1 MRKKALGAV
10 LFIAVGSVIFSFIPT
25 GNYFEIA
32 KNLDIF
38 ATLFK
43 EVNTYYVDEVDPE
56 TLINTGIDA
65 MLSSLDP
72 YTNYIPEEDAAEY
85 RTMTTGEYAGI
96 GSLIGKVNDK
106 NVITMPNKGFPA
118 EKAGLK
124 IGDELIEVD
133 GINVEKKSISEI
145 SKLLKGRANTDVTV
159 KVKRYG
165 LQDPIDFTIT
175 RGRIII
181 DNVPYYGMVAD
192 HTGYIRL
199 SDFTTNATK
208 EVKTALQDLKSQ
220 GANKVILDLRGN
232 PGGLLYEAVN
242 ICNIFLPKG
251 VEVVRTKG
259 KVADWNKTYRTLNN
273 PFDESIPLVV
283 LTNNASA
290 SASEIVAGVIQD
302 YDRGIIVGRKTY
314 GKGLVQTTRPLTYN
328 SQLKVTTAKYYTPS
342 GRCIQKL
349 DYSHRQADGSVDSI
363 PDSLKVAFLTSHG
376 RTVYDGGGVLPDI
389 ETESEYLVPITI
401 SLIQKALLFDYATSY
416 FYENPAPEN
425 ARNFALSDIEYDEF
439 LNWLGKKD
447 YDYKTNVEESIERL
461 VENAKKENYYSEIEA
476 QIRNLESKVKHNKES
491 DLITFKEQIKS
502 ILEENIVSRYFLISG
517 EIEASLDD
525 DTDLQTAIKVLNDSN
540 RYHKILNTES
550 DY

>member
-1 MRKKALGAV
+1 MRKKALGAI
-10 LFIAVGSVIFSFIPT
+10 LFIAVGSVIFSFIPA

-56 TLINTGIDA
+56 ELINTGINA

-72 YTNYIPEEDAAEY
+72 YTNFIPEEDAAEY

-96 GSLIGKVNDK
+96 GSLIGKVNGK

-118 EKAGLK
+118 DKAGLK

-133 GINVEKKSISEI
+133 GINVEKKSISDI
-145 SKLLKGRANTDVTV
+145 SKLLKGRANTDVTI
-159 KVKRYG
+159 KVRRYG
-165 LQDPIDFTIT
+165 IEDPVDFTIT
-175 RGRIII
+175 RGLIII
-181 DNVPYYGMVAD
+181 DNVPYYGMVD
-192 HTGYIRL
+192 DNSGYIRL
-199 SDFTTNATK
+199 TDFTTNATK

-220 GANKVILDLRGN
+220 GAENVILDLRGN

-242 ICNIFLPKG
+242 VCNIFLSKG
-251 VEVVRTKG
+251 LEVVSTKG

-273 PFDESIPLVV
+273 AFDVSIPLAV
-283 LTNNASA
+283 LTNTASA

-302 YDRGIIVGRKTY
+302 YDRGIIVGRKTF

-349 DYSHRQADGSVDSI
+349 DYSHRLADGSVDSI
-363 PDSLKVAFLTSHG
+363 PDSLKVAFQTSHG

-389 ETESEYLVPITI
+389 ETESEFLAPITI
-401 SLIQKALLFDYATSY
+401 SLLQKALLFDYATAY
-416 FYENPAPEN
+416 YYENTAPPDDV
-425 ARNFALSDIEYDEF
+425 RNFILSDAEYDDF
-439 LNWLGKKD
+439 LLWLGKKE
-447 YDYKTNVEESIERL
+447 YDYKTNVEESIEKL
-461 VENAKKENYYSEIEA
+461 IDNAKKENYYSEIEA
-476 QIRNLESKVKHNKES
+476 QIANLESKVKHNKES

-517 EIEASLDD
+517 EIEASLDN
-525 DTDLQTAIKVLNDSN
+525 DTDLQAAIKVLDDSN
-540 RYHKILNTES
+540 RYRKILNIES
-550 DY
+550 E

>member
-1 MRKKALGAV
+1 MRKKALGAI

-43 EVNTYYVDEVDPE
+43 EVNTYYVDEIDPE
-56 TLINTGIDA
+56 TLINTGIEA

-72 YTNYIPEEDAAEY
+72 YTNYIPEEDAAAY

-96 GSLIGKVNDK
+96 GSLIAKVNGK
-106 NVITMPNKGFPA
+106 NMITMPNKGFPA

-133 GINVEKKSISEI
+133 GTNVVEITIGEI
-145 SKLLKGRANTDVTV
+145 SKLLKGRANTDVTL

-165 LQDPIDFTIT
+165 MEDPIDFTIT

-181 DNVPYYGMVAD
+181 DNVPYYGIVGD

-220 GANKVILDLRGN
+220 GVDKVILDLRGN

-251 VEVVRTKG
+251 LEVVRTKG
-259 KVADWNKTYRTLNN
+259 KVAEWNKTYRTLNN
-273 PFDESIPLVV
+273 SFDESIPLVV

-314 GKGLVQTTRPLTYN
+314 GKGLVQTTRPLAYN
-328 SQLKVTTAKYYTPS
+328 SQLKVTTAKYYIPS

-349 DYSHRQADGSVDSI
+349 DYSHRQEDGSVDDI
-363 PDSLKVAFLTSHG
+363 PDSLKVAFQTSHG
-376 RTVYDGGGVLPDI
+376 RIVYDGGGVLPDI
-389 ETESEYLVPITI
+389 ETEIEYLAPITI
-401 SLIQKALLFDYATSY
+401 SLVQKALLFDYATSY
-416 FYENPAPEN
+416 YYENRAPVD
-425 ARNFALSDIEYDEF
+425 ARKFKLSDTEYDEF
-439 LNWLGKKD
+439 ISWLDEKD
-447 YDYKTNVEESIERL
+447 YDYKTNVEKSIEKL
-461 VENAKKENYYSEIEA
+461 IENAKKENYYFEIEA
-476 QIRNLESKVKHNKES
+476 LIRNLESKVKHNKES

-517 EIEASLDD
+517 EIEASLDN
-525 DTDLQTAIKVLNDSN
+525 DTDLQEAIKVLDDFD

-550 DY
+550 E

>member
-1 MRKKALGAV
+1 MRKKALGAI

-43 EVNTYYVDEVDPE
+43 EVNTYYVDEIDPE
-56 TLINTGIDA
+56 TLINTGIEA

-72 YTNYIPEEDAAEY
+72 YTNYIPEEDAAAY

-96 GSLIGKVNDK
+96 GSLIAKVNGK
-106 NVITMPNKGFPA
+106 NMITMPNKGFPA

-133 GINVEKKSISEI
+133 GTNVVEITIGEI
-145 SKLLKGRANTDVTV
+145 SKLLKGRANTDVTL

-165 LQDPIDFTIT
+165 MEDPIDFTIT

-181 DNVPYYGMVAD
+181 DNVPYYGIVGD

-220 GANKVILDLRGN
+220 GVDKVILDLRGN

-251 VEVVRTKG
+251 LEVVRTKG
-259 KVADWNKTYRTLNN
+259 KVAEWNKTYRTLNN
-273 PFDESIPLVV
+273 SIDESIPLVV

-314 GKGLVQTTRPLTYN
+314 GKGLVQTTRPLAYN
-328 SQLKVTTAKYYTPS
+328 SQLKVTTAKYYIPS

-349 DYSHRQADGSVDSI
+349 DYSHRQEDGSVDDI
-363 PDSLKVAFLTSHG
+363 PDSLKVAFQTSHG
-376 RTVYDGGGVLPDI
+376 RIVYDGGGVLPDI
-389 ETESEYLVPITI
+389 ETEIEYLAPITI

-416 FYENPAPEN
+416 YYENRAPVD
-425 ARNFALSDIEYDEF
+425 ARKFKLSDTEYDEF
-439 LNWLGKKD
+439 ISWLDEKD
-447 YDYKTNVEESIERL
+447 YDYKTNVEKSIEKL
-461 VENAKKENYYSEIEA
+461 IENAKKENYYFEIEA
-476 QIRNLESKVKHNKES
+476 LIRNLESKVKHNKES

-517 EIEASLDD
+517 EIEASLDN
-525 DTDLQTAIKVLNDSN
+525 DTDLQEAIKVLDDFD

-550 DY
+550 E

>member
-43 EVNTYYVDEVDPE
+43 EVNTYYVDEIDPE
-56 TLINTGIDA
+56 TLINTGIEA

-72 YTNYIPEEDAAEY
+72 YTNYIPEEDAAAY

-96 GSLIGKVNDK
+96 GSLIAKVNGK
-106 NVITMPNKGFPA
+106 NMITMPNKGFPA

-133 GINVEKKSISEI
+133 GTNVVEITIGEI
-145 SKLLKGRANTDVTV
+145 SKLLKGRANTDVTL

-165 LQDPIDFTIT
+165 MEDPIDFTIT

-181 DNVPYYGMVAD
+181 DNVPYYGIVGD

-220 GANKVILDLRGN
+220 GVDKVILDLRGN

-251 VEVVRTKG
+251 LEVVRTKG
-259 KVADWNKTYRTLNN
+259 KVAEWNKTYRTLNN
-273 PFDESIPLVV
+273 SFDESIPLVV

-314 GKGLVQTTRPLTYN
+314 GKGLVQTTRPLAYN
-328 SQLKVTTAKYYTPS
+328 SQLKVTTAKYYIPS

-349 DYSHRQADGSVDSI
+349 DYSHRQEDGSVDDI
-363 PDSLKVAFLTSHG
+363 PDSLKVAFQTSHG
-376 RTVYDGGGVLPDI
+376 RIVYDGGGVLPDI
-389 ETESEYLVPITI
+389 ETEIEYLAPITI
-401 SLIQKALLFDYATSY
+401 SLVQKALLFDYATSY
-416 FYENPAPEN
+416 YYENRAPVD
-425 ARNFALSDIEYDEF
+425 ARKFKLSDTEYDEF
-439 LNWLGKKD
+439 ISWLDEKD
-447 YDYKTNVEESIERL
+447 YDYKTNVEKSIEKL
-461 VENAKKENYYSEIEA
+461 IENAKKENYYFEIEA
-476 QIRNLESKVKHNKES
+476 LIRNLESKVKHNKES

-517 EIEASLDD
+517 EIEASLDN
-525 DTDLQTAIKVLNDSN
+525 DTDLQEAIKVLDDFD

-550 DY
+550 E

>member
-1 MRKKALGAV
+1 MRKKALGAI

-43 EVNTYYVDEVDPE
+43 EVNTYYVDEIDPE
-56 TLINTGIDA
+56 TLINTGIEA

-72 YTNYIPEEDAAEY
+72 YTNYIPEEDAAAY

-96 GSLIGKVNDK
+96 GSLIAKVNGK
-106 NVITMPNKGFPA
+106 NMITMPNKGFPA

-133 GINVEKKSISEI
+133 GTNVVEITIGEI
-145 SKLLKGRANTDVTV
+145 SKLLKGRANTDVTL

-165 LQDPIDFTIT
+165 MEDPIDFTIT

-181 DNVPYYGMVAD
+181 DNVPYYGIVGD

-220 GANKVILDLRGN
+220 GVDKVILDLRGN

-251 VEVVRTKG
+251 LEVVRTKG
-259 KVADWNKTYRTLNN
+259 KVAEWNKTYRTLNN
-273 PFDESIPLVV
+273 SFDESIPLVV

-314 GKGLVQTTRPLTYN
+314 GKGLVQTTRPLAYN
-328 SQLKVTTAKYYTPS
+328 SQLKVTTAKYYIPS

-349 DYSHRQADGSVDSI
+349 DYSHRQEDGSVDDI
-363 PDSLKVAFLTSHG
+363 PDSLKVAFQTSHG
-376 RTVYDGGGVLPDI
+376 RIVYDGGGVLPDI
-389 ETESEYLVPITI
+389 ETEIEYLAPITI

-416 FYENPAPEN
+416 YYENRAPVD
-425 ARNFALSDIEYDEF
+425 ARKFKLSDTEYDEF
-439 LNWLGKKD
+439 ISWLDEKD
-447 YDYKTNVEESIERL
+447 YDYKTNVEKSIEKL
-461 VENAKKENYYSEIEA
+461 IENAKKENYYFEIEA
-476 QIRNLESKVKHNKES
+476 LIRNLESKVKHNKES

-517 EIEASLDD
+517 EIEASLDN
-525 DTDLQTAIKVLNDSN
+525 DTDLQEAIKVLDDFD

-550 DY
+550 E

>member
-1 MRKKALGAV
+1 MRKKALGAI
-10 LFIAVGSVIFSFIPT
+10 LFIAVGSVIFSFIPA

-56 TLINTGIDA
+56 ELINTGINA

-72 YTNYIPEEDAAEY
+72 YTNFIPEEDAAEY

-96 GSLIGKVNDK
+96 GSLIGKVNGK

-118 EKAGLK
+118 DKAGLK

-133 GINVEKKSISEI
+133 GINVEKKSISDI
-145 SKLLKGRANTDVTV
+145 SKLLKGRANTDVTI
-159 KVKRYG
+159 KVRRYG
-165 LQDPIDFTIT
+165 IEDPVDFTIT
-175 RGRIII
+175 RGLIII
-181 DNVPYYGMVAD
+181 DNVPYYGMVD
-192 HTGYIRL
+192 DNSGYIRL

-220 GANKVILDLRGN
+220 GAENVILDLRGN

-242 ICNIFLPKG
+242 VCNIFLSKG
-251 VEVVRTKG
+251 LEVVSTKG

-273 PFDESIPLVV
+273 AFDVSIPLAV
-283 LTNNASA
+283 LTNTASA

-302 YDRGIIVGRKTY
+302 YDRGIIVGRKTF

-349 DYSHRQADGSVDSI
+349 DYSHRQADGSVDTI
-363 PDSLKVAFLTSHG
+363 PDSLKVAFQTSHG

-389 ETESEYLVPITI
+389 ETESEFLAPITI
-401 SLIQKALLFDYATSY
+401 SLLQKALLFDYATAY
-416 FYENPAPEN
+416 YYENTAPDDV
-425 ARNFALSDIEYDEF
+425 RNFILSDAEYDDF
-439 LNWLGKKD
+439 LLWLGKKE
-447 YDYKTNVEESIERL
+447 YDYKTNVEESIEKL
-461 VENAKKENYYSEIEA
+461 IDNAKKENYYSEIEV
-476 QIRNLESKVKHNKES
+476 QIANLESKVKHNKES

-502 ILEENIVSRYFLISG
+502 ILEENIASRYFLISG
-517 EIEASLDD
+517 EIEASLDN
-525 DTDLQTAIKVLNDSN
+525 DTDLQAAIKVLDDSN
-540 RYHKILNTES
+540 RYRKILNIES
-550 DY
+550 E

>member
-1 MRKKALGAV
+1 MRKKALGAI

-43 EVNTYYVDEVDPE
+43 EVNTYYVDEIDPE
-56 TLINTGIDA
+56 TLINTGIEA

-72 YTNYIPEEDAAEY
+72 YTNYIPEEDAAAY

-96 GSLIGKVNDK
+96 GSLIAKVNGK
-106 NVITMPNKGFPA
+106 NMITMPNKGFPA

-133 GINVEKKSISEI
+133 GTNVVEITIGEI
-145 SKLLKGRANTDVTV
+145 SKLLKGRANTDVTL

-165 LQDPIDFTIT
+165 MEDPIDFTIT

-181 DNVPYYGMVAD
+181 DNVPYFGILGD

-220 GANKVILDLRGN
+220 GVDKVILDLRGN

-251 VEVVRTKG
+251 LEVVRTKG
-259 KVADWNKTYRTLNN
+259 KVAEWNKTYRTLNN
-273 PFDESIPLVV
+273 SFDESIPLVV

-314 GKGLVQTTRPLTYN
+314 GKGLVQTTRPLAYN
-328 SQLKVTTAKYYTPS
+328 SQLKVTTAKYYIPS

-349 DYSHRQADGSVDSI
+349 DYSHRQEDGSVDDI
-363 PDSLKVAFLTSHG
+363 PDSLKVAFQTSHG
-376 RTVYDGGGVLPDI
+376 RIVYDGGGVLPDI
-389 ETESEYLVPITI
+389 ETEIEYLAPITI

-416 FYENPAPEN
+416 YYENRAPVD
-425 ARNFALSDIEYDEF
+425 ARKFKLSDTEYDEF
-439 LNWLGKKD
+439 ISWLDEKD
-447 YDYKTNVEESIERL
+447 YDYKTNVEKSIEKL
-461 VENAKKENYYSEIEA
+461 IENAKKENYYFEIEA
-476 QIRNLESKVKHNKES
+476 LIRNLESKVKHNKES

-517 EIEASLDD
+517 EIEASLDN
-525 DTDLQTAIKVLNDSN
+525 DTDLQEAIKVLDDFD

-550 DY
+550 E

>member
-1 MRKKALGAV
+1 MRKKALGAI

-43 EVNTYYVDEVDPE
+43 EVNTYYVDEIDPE
-56 TLINTGIDA
+56 TLINAGIEA

-72 YTNYIPEEDAAEY
+72 YTNYIPEEDAAAY

-96 GSLIGKVNDK
+96 GSLIAKVNGK
-106 NVITMPNKGFPA
+106 NMITMPNKGFPA

-133 GINVEKKSISEI
+133 GTNVVEITIGEI
-145 SKLLKGRANTDVTV
+145 SKLLKGRANTDVTL

-165 LQDPIDFTIT
+165 MEDPIDFTIT

-181 DNVPYYGMVAD
+181 DNVPYYGIVGD

-220 GANKVILDLRGN
+220 GVDKVILDLRGN

-251 VEVVRTKG
+251 LEVVRTKG
-259 KVADWNKTYRTLNN
+259 KVAEWNKTYRTLNN
-273 PFDESIPLVV
+273 SFDESIPLVV

-314 GKGLVQTTRPLTYN
+314 GKGLVQTTRPLAYN
-328 SQLKVTTAKYYTPS
+328 SQLKVTTAKYYIPS

-349 DYSHRQADGSVDSI
+349 DYSHRQEDGSVDDI
-363 PDSLKVAFLTSHG
+363 PDSLKVAFQTSHG
-376 RTVYDGGGVLPDI
+376 RIVYDGGGVLPYI
-389 ETESEYLVPITI
+389 ETEIEYLAPITI

-416 FYENPAPEN
+416 YYENRAPVD
-425 ARNFALSDIEYDEF
+425 ARKFKLSDTEYDEF
-439 LNWLGKKD
+439 ISWLDEKD
-447 YDYKTNVEESIERL
+447 YDYKTNVEKSIEKL
-461 VENAKKENYYSEIEA
+461 IENAKKENYYFEIEA
-476 QIRNLESKVKHNKES
+476 LIRNLESKVKHNKES

-517 EIEASLDD
+517 EIEASLDN
-525 DTDLQTAIKVLNDSN
+525 DTDLQEAIKVLDDFD

-550 DY
+550 E

>member
-1 MRKKALGAV
+1 MRKKALGAI

-43 EVNTYYVDEVDPE
+43 EVNTYYVDEIDPE
-56 TLINTGIDA
+56 TLINTGIEA

-72 YTNYIPEEDAAEY
+72 YTNYIPEEDAAAY

-96 GSLIGKVNDK
+96 GSLIAKVNGK
-106 NVITMPNKGFPA
+106 NMITMPNKGFPA

-133 GINVEKKSISEI
+133 GTNVVEITIGEI
-145 SKLLKGRANTDVTV
+145 SKLLKGRANTDVTL

-165 LQDPIDFTIT
+165 MEDPIDFTIT

-181 DNVPYYGMVAD
+181 DNVPYYGIVGD

-220 GANKVILDLRGN
+220 GVDKVILDLRGN

-251 VEVVRTKG
+251 LEVVRTKG
-259 KVADWNKTYRTLNN
+259 KVAEWNKTYRTLNN
-273 PFDESIPLVV
+273 SIDESIPLVV

-314 GKGLVQTTRPLTYN
+314 GKGLVQTTRPLAYN
-328 SQLKVTTAKYYTPS
+328 SQLKVTTAKYYIPS

-349 DYSHRQADGSVDSI
+349 DYSHRQEDGSVDDI
-363 PDSLKVAFLTSHG
+363 PDSLKVAFQTSHG
-376 RTVYDGGGVLPDI
+376 RIVYDGGGVLPDI
-389 ETESEYLVPITI
+389 ETEIEYLAPITI
-401 SLIQKALLFDYATSY
+401 SLVQKALLFDYATSY
-416 FYENPAPEN
+416 YYENRAPVD
-425 ARNFALSDIEYDEF
+425 ARKFKLSDTEYDEF
-439 LNWLGKKD
+439 ISWLDEKD
-447 YDYKTNVEESIERL
+447 YDYKTNVEKSIEKL
-461 VENAKKENYYSEIEA
+461 IENAKKENYYFEIEA
-476 QIRNLESKVKHNKES
+476 LIRNLESKVKHNKES

-517 EIEASLDD
+517 EIEASLDN
-525 DTDLQTAIKVLNDSN
+525 DTDLQEAIKVLDDFD

-550 DY
+550 E